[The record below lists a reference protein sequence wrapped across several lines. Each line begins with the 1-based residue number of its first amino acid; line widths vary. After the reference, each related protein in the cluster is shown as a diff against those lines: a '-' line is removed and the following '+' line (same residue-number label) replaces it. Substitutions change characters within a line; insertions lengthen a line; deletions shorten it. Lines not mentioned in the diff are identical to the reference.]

1 MLEQNRIAVTEVVDA
16 RREKIDAEAAWQL
29 LKGLKRITT
38 AKGKKVQVWDPA
50 SDERSEIL
58 MAAMG
63 PSGNLRAPALR
74 VGDELVIGFSADFY
88 AQWLRGG
95 KG

>member
-1 MLEQNRIAVTEVVDA
+1 MVDA
-16 RREKIDAEAAWQL
+16 RREKIDATAAWRL
-29 LKGLKRITT
+29 LQGLKKITT

-50 SDERSEIL
+50 SDRRDEIL
-58 MAAMG
+58 KQAMG

-88 AQWLRGG
+88 ARWLKGAG
-95 KG
+95 KA